1 MGQLGLPIKF
11 DDYAVFE
18 SYFPADNHDVL
29 TFLTEM
35 ISKKNYS
42 PSCWL
47 WGINSSGKSHLLQ
60 SVCERLRDNAIYLP
74 MEELIDEDPSLLEG
88 LTSRK
93 FICIDDIHLCS
104 KKNHWELA
112 LFDLFNRLIEL
123 QSTLLVSS
131 LYSPKINDF
140 FLSDLTSRFSQY
152 SVYKLKSM
160 NDEDCKSA
168 LQLRAIQRG
177 LDLPDD
183 TVNYMLTHNKRD
195 MKILYDF
202 LDKLDTESLAA
213 KRKLTIPFIKSVM
226 IDLD

>member
-1 MGQLGLPIKF
+1 
-11 DDYAVFE
+11 
-18 SYFPADNHDVL
+18 
-29 TFLTEM
+29 
-35 ISKKNYS
+35 
-42 PSCWL
+42 
-47 WGINSSGKSHLLQ
+47 
-60 SVCERLRDNAIYLP
+60 
-74 MEELIDEDPSLLEG
+74 
-88 LTSRK
+88 
-93 FICIDDIHLCS
+93 
-104 KKNHWELA
+104 
-112 LFDLFNRLIEL
+112 
-123 QSTLLVSS
+123 
-131 LYSPKINDF
+131 
-140 FLSDLTSRFSQY
+140 
-152 SVYKLKSM
+152 M

>member
-93 FICIDDIHLCS
+93 FICIDDIHLCA